1 MKFPLILYMSPHGLK
16 WQPKYLA
23 YPKPVRRRPLTTP
36 VISILEVSKSRH
48 EDSLSMNRTTVSAFT
63 RGIHMYT
70 KTTAMSA
77 RAVLGA
83 AIAACT
89 LFTGSVAAQDDAV
102 TVSIQVSTQGLDVSQ
117 PRGAQKLYW
126 RLQHAARVACTRG
139 NRVGLAPSPDPEGC
153 REKALADAIRAAK
166 ITLLTQAY
174 LASHTLREAA
184 AHGID
189 VPVQVAAK

>member
-1 MKFPLILYMSPHGLK
+1 
-16 WQPKYLA
+16 
-23 YPKPVRRRPLTTP
+23 
-36 VISILEVSKSRH
+36 
-48 EDSLSMNRTTVSAFT
+48 
-63 RGIHMYT
+63 MYI

-77 RAVLGA
+77 LPVLGA

-89 LFTGSVAAQDDAV
+89 LFAGSVAAKDDAV

-126 RLQHAARVACTRG
+126 RLQHAAWVACTHG
-139 NRVGLAPSPDPEGC
+139 DRVGLAPSPNPEGC
-153 REKALADAIRAAK
+153 REKALADAIRAANL
-166 ITLLTQAY
+166 TLLTQVY
-174 LASHTLREAA
+174 LASHAIREAA